1 MRPWECGPGEGGG
14 LRRADPGSPGSDMEG
29 NCVPW
34 WERVEGT
41 SRPRYSSACVW
52 GALRPTSSK
61 LDALSS
67 KPQATG

>member
-1 MRPWECGPGEGGG
+1 M
-14 LRRADPGSPGSDMEG
+14 RRADPGSPGSDMEG
-29 NCVPW
+29 NRAPW
-34 WERVEGT
+34 GERVEGA
-41 SRPRYSSACVW
+41 SRPGCSSVCVG